1 MKETD
6 FRIRVKST
14 NELSNIARIDFISKE
29 VFALKEFDGYLE
41 EFIYTFDEV
50 DFIEST
56 GLKDKNGKEIY
67 EGDVVDYL
75 GDIELVNRNVLR
87 VIEYKNEEACYV
99 ARLPV
104 GVDGEEAV
112 YLNEHD
118 FKVIGNIYENP
129 ELLGDSK

>member
-1 MKETD
+1 MREIKFRAWIDNELLSHEQLIDMDQETHAMYT
-6 FRIRVKST
+6 IIT
-14 NELSNIARIDFISKE
+14 NEEKE
-29 VFALKEFDGYLE
+29 DGVVTMQ
-41 EFIYTFDEV
+41 YTN
-50 DFIEST
+50 
-56 GLKDKNGKEIY
+56 LKDKNGKEIY

-75 GDIELVNRNVLR
+75 GDIELVNSDVLR

-104 GVDGEEAV
+104 GVEGEEAV

-129 ELLGDSK
+129 ELLGDS